1 MISSLR
7 SHPPPGRDRAE
18 GEEMTK
24 TPGEF
29 NRPKPINKAER
40 DARKAF
46 RKVDAEKA
54 MTEHEIAQKAFSA
67 NRERLKAARL
77 AREAAGTPVEAK
89 KAETKKKLK

>member
-1 MISSLR
+1 
-7 SHPPPGRDRAE
+7 
-18 GEEMTK
+18 MTK

-67 NRERLKAARL
+67 NRERLKAERL

>member
-1 MISSLR
+1 
-7 SHPPPGRDRAE
+7 
-18 GEEMTK
+18 MTK

-29 NRPKPINKAER
+29 EGPKPITKAER

-67 NRERLKAARL
+67 NRERLKAERL
-77 AREAAGTPVEAK
+77 AREAAGTPTSPK
-89 KAETKKKLK
+89 KAKTKKGR